1 MSFVLVAFPPVL
13 LPLPRSLVLDL
24 YLVVLLL
31 FYFYFSLKRNLPVG
45 QISRADTSSFNGYLA
60 YITLI
65 FPSSRGVP

>member
-1 MSFVLVAFPPVL
+1 MLVAFPSAL

-31 FYFYFSLKRNLPVG
+31 FYFYFSLKLNLPVG
-45 QISRADTSSFNGYLA
+45 QISKADASSFNGYLA
-60 YITLI
+60 YIALI